1 MKEKDITRIDYPY
14 ELVDEPTLRH
24 LICFPVIWEVFGV
37 GDTIHVDHNFSVL
50 LIQDNVV
57 KEVLHGPDSR
67 YVEISKKNFRWL
79 KKKLFSDE
87 VRLKMIY
94 VRNNI
99 DNFKVNYGLR
109 TQEVKGKK
117 CMLSFK
123 VSMNLY
129 GHELS
134 NFWKFAKQAQDIK
147 IADFKT
153 EDFEELVIAGV
164 EEVLLKKYPDFLI
177 NPVGSVYYNA
187 KLKEVKSAIEKRLN
201 ELFLL
206 FGYAIQ
212 WKSGTTF
219 DIEFMNLGAY

>member
-1 MKEKDITRIDYPY
+1 MKEKDITKIDYPH
-14 ELVDEPTLRH
+14 ELVDEPTLSH
-24 LICFPVIWEVFGV
+24 LLCFPVIWEVFGI
-37 GDTIHVDHNFSVL
+37 GDTIHVDHNFCAL
-50 LIQDNVV
+50 LIQDNKV

-87 VRLKMIY
+87 VKLKIIY

-99 DNFKVNYGLR
+99 ENFKVNYGLR

-117 CMLSFK
+117 CLLSFK

-129 GHELS
+129 GHEPS
-134 NFWKFAKQAQDIK
+134 NLWEFAKQAPNVKLADIK
-147 IADFKT
+147 L

-164 EEVLLKKYPDFLI
+164 EEVLLKKYPNFLI
-177 NPVGSVYYNA
+177 NPIGSVYYNA
-187 KLKEVKSAIEKRLN
+187 KLKEVKSAIEKRVN
-201 ELFLL
+201 ELLLL

-212 WKSGTTF
+212 WKNGSTF
-219 DIEFMNLGAY
+219 NIEFMHLGAY